1 MCADPAS
8 VSVGRE
14 AHSCLHD
21 SFIDLIITLMEQRR
35 PEIIFSTLT
44 GIIMMIFTMGA
55 FTDRELLN
63 MRISPLGF
71 PMEFSV
77 SSMELLI
84 PLAAVIIVFGMYR
97 ALKDHLPVSNEQIG
111 LHLFLPFAVTLTIGF
126 TLRGLDSSLSGWG
139 LLFLTGVLLYLVL
152 RFEYVACDPASAR
165 RPVSIMV
172 IDGLCYAVV
181 LLFIIALR
189 AGISLLPLSVPA
201 IFILCFVVS
210 LKIYSFHII
219 NSSIYLPAGV
229 TGAVMVFADAGLHF
243 CPVNIVSYASLM
255 FLWYYAF
262 INLVIGKDHGE
273 PYRSILRRI
282 SPAAGFALIVMVYAA
297 IRL

>member
-1 MCADPAS
+1 MQFFAFFS
-8 VSVGRE
+8 RSG
-14 AHSCLHD
+14 SLSGLQD
-21 SFIDLIITLMEQRR
+21 SFFDLIITFMEQRR
-35 PEIIFSTLT
+35 PEIVFSTLT
-44 GIIMMIFTMGA
+44 GIIMMIFTVGA

-63 MRISPLGF
+63 VQISPLGF
-71 PMEFSV
+71 PIEFSV

-97 ALKDHLPVSNEQIG
+97 ALKEHLPVSGEQIS

-126 TLRGLDSSLSGWG
+126 TLRGLDGGLSGWG

-172 IDGLCYAVV
+172 LDGLCYAVV

-189 AGISLLPLSVPA
+189 AGISLLPVSVPA

-219 NSSIYLPAGV
+219 NSSIYLTAGV
-229 TGAVMVFADAGLHF
+229 TGAVMAFAGMGLHF
-243 CPVNIVSYASLM
+243 WPVNIVSYASLM